1 MSFKKLYILFLFCAL
16 ILTQS
21 CGGFFKM
28 TDAREVSPNPNE
40 RVKKNMDEGR
50 GLRIAGAG
58 KKGGEF
64 QQKSF
69 VKKFVKLKSDLQ
81 CYAIL

>member
-1 MSFKKLYILFLFCAL
+1 MGTCCTIKNLPHLLAGLISLFINLSTCFVIPTRLSNTA
-16 ILTQS
+16 
-21 CGGFFKM
+21 
-28 TDAREVSPNPNE
+28 VH
-40 RVKKNMDEGR
+40 
-50 GLRIAGAG
+50 

-81 CYAIL
+81 CYARL